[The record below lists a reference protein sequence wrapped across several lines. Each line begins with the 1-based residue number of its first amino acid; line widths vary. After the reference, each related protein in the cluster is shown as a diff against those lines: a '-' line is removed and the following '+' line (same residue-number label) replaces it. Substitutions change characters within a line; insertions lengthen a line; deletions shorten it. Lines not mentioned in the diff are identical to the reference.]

1 MKILFLTLSL
11 LTLVMSYGCNRDSER
26 TSGGGMDMQEEQQR
40 EREDVLEDQEML
52 DNQNM
57 QRDQDMQEEQQR
69 IPGGDN
75 MQSEGTELNSG
86 PESMP
91 EGSAT
96 PHSGT
101 QQ

>member
-26 TSGGGMDMQEEQQR
+26 TSVSCMDVHEER
-40 EREDVLEDQEML
+40 EREEVLEDQEML

-57 QRDQDMQEEQQR
+57 QRDQNMQEEQQR